1 MGRVQTCIPNDNL
14 RKCFRKAYD
23 FYYVQHVSV
32 FLLLAGI
39 LVGVM
44 KTLFDMSHLY
54 HWHVPERKLKYT
66 NVS

>member
-54 HWHVPERKLKYT
+54 H
-66 NVS
+66 